1 MSVLLALG
9 LLAAGLGPTA
19 HGLPGDTPDQKVTR
33 GNETPVDS
41 LRLASS
47 NADFAFSLYRQLA
60 RKNPDKNVLFSP
72 TGVST
77 ALAFLSLGARGR
89 TLTEIHRG
97 LKVNLTETSGTE
109 IHQGFQRLL
118 RALGRPRGQ
127 LRLSV
132 GNAMFVSEQLKVLD
146 EFRAD
151 AEALYAS
158 QALSTDFRDAPA
170 AQRLINDYVREKT
183 QGKLVDLVGDLDAG
197 TAMVLVNYIFFK
209 AKWKTPFDPNDTFQS
224 KFYVGQGRWVT
235 VPMMSSEDLKTPY
248 FRDEA
253 LACWVVELGYAGA
266 ASALFVLPDKGK
278 MKAVEAAL
286 RPETLRRWRDSLRM
300 RPMELHLPKFSLSSL
315 YHLEGVLPRLGMR
328 KVFSK
333 KADLSGI
340 TGDKNLAVSQVVHKS
355 LMDVAE
361 TGTEAAAATGVRV
374 MLKSARIP
382 RASVKFNRPFLFA
395 ILSEDTQSIL
405 FCGKVANP
413 SAA

>member
-1 MSVLLALG
+1 MPSWTSTRYFDTDDLPAVGLRSSAGWQLVVVHAPAMFLLVFVGTRHLDTGCPASISQAGGGALCRISEHRRPRLHHARHSALRELRAEGMSVLLALG

-19 HGLPGDTPDQKVTR
+19 HGLPGDTPDQKVTP

-72 TGVST
+72 KSIST

-89 TLTEIHRG
+89 TLMEIHKG

-146 EFRAD
+146 GFRAD

-158 QALSTDFRDAPA
+158 EALSTDFRDAPA

-209 AKWKTPFDPNDTFQS
+209 
-224 KFYVGQGRWVT
+224 
-235 VPMMSSEDLKTPY
+235 
-248 FRDEA
+248 
-253 LACWVVELGYAGA
+253 
-266 ASALFVLPDKGK
+266 
-278 MKAVEAAL
+278 
-286 RPETLRRWRDSLRM
+286 
-300 RPMELHLPKFSLSSL
+300 
-315 YHLEGVLPRLGMR
+315 
-328 KVFSK
+328 
-333 KADLSGI
+333 
-340 TGDKNLAVSQVVHKS
+340 
-355 LMDVAE
+355 
-361 TGTEAAAATGVRV
+361 
-374 MLKSARIP
+374 
-382 RASVKFNRPFLFA
+382 
-395 ILSEDTQSIL
+395 
-405 FCGKVANP
+405 
-413 SAA
+413 